1 MKSPIAKNRNIQKTI
16 YYFIFAIVSSGCANE
31 IKIHNTANV
40 STECNIT
47 LSDNR
52 MNAGLVDLKGD
63 LPTTYGYVEVPF
75 STIPKVSDLLTNQIC
90 SDKQLANSGYHFE
103 LERFYCDAKTRFTY
117 AKGRV
122 ELQLSYKTKDGDL
135 KRTYI
140 VSTVN
145 IPKDTPLLEVCSMG
159 IEKVTGDLNSTIK
172 RDASL

>member
-1 MKSPIAKNRNIQKTI
+1 MP
-16 YYFIFAIVSSGCANE
+16 GCVNVAT
-31 IKIHNTANV
+31 IHNQPPHHA
-40 STECNIT
+40 ECNIT

-75 STIPKVSDLLTNQIC
+75 PTIPKVSDLLTNQIC
-90 SDKQLANSGYHFE
+90 SDKQLANSGYQFE

-140 VSTVN
+140 ASTVN
-145 IPKDTPLLEVCSMG
+145 IPKDSPLLEVCSMG
-159 IEKVTGDLNSTIK
+159 IEKVTGELNSTIK